1 MEGGVVNR
9 DFIEGLKAGIPPCFG
24 VAPVGISIGIMAVQA
39 GLSSFE
45 SILMS
50 IAVYAGASQ
59 MMGINLIAQGASF
72 STIILGTFL
81 INLRHLI
88 MSSSIMQYFKDE
100 TLSRRLFASYGLV
113 DESFAI
119 FSLSDNKSYAYFLG
133 INTMIY
139 VTFVAMTV
147 LGATLNAILP
157 PIISNSFAIALYA
170 AFLGILIPGIRGRRP
185 LVIVVLFTAVLNY
198 LLHLFLSLS
207 WSIIISMLVGAYV
220 GVLLLEKEAA
230 SYEK

>member
-1 MEGGVVNR
+1 
-9 DFIEGLKAGIPPCFG
+9 A
-24 VAPVGISIGIMAVQA
+24 ISIGILAVQA

-50 IAVYAGASQ
+50 IVVYAGASQ

-100 TLSRRLFASYGLV
+100 SLGKKLFASYGLV

-119 FSLSDNKSYAYFLG
+119 FSLSENKSYAYFIG
-133 INTMIY
+133 INTIIY
-139 VTFVAMTV
+139 ITFVGMTIV
-147 LGATLNAILP
+147 GATLNNILP

-185 LVIVVLFTAVLNY
+185 LVVIVIFTAILNY
-198 LLHLFLSLS
+198 VLHLFLSLS
-207 WSIIISMLVGAYV
+207 WSIIISMLVGAYA
-220 GVLLLEKEAA
+220 GVLLLEKQAA
-230 SYEK
+230 SY

>member
-1 MEGGVVNR
+1 MNR
-9 DFIEGLKAGIPPCFG
+9 DFLQGLKDGIPPCFG

-50 IAVYAGASQ
+50 MAVYAGASQ

-100 TLSRRLFASYGLV
+100 SLGKRLLASYGLV

-119 FSLSDNKSYAYFLG
+119 FSLSHEKSYAYFLG

-139 VTFVAMTV
+139 ITFVVMTI
-147 LGATLNAILP
+147 LGATLNALLP
-157 PIISNSFAIALYA
+157 AMISNSFAIALYA
-170 AFLGILIPGIRGRRP
+170 AFLGILIPGVRGRRP
-185 LVIVVLFTAVLNY
+185 LVIVVVFTAILNY

-207 WSIIISMLVGAYV
+207 WSIIISMAVGAYI

-230 SYEK
+230 SYEQ